1 MPRRKAHTLVLLRPF
16 ASPPLRWF
24 YLLSCDERP
33 RGSLPAFAWD
43 DVATPI
49 HPITGW
55 RSLCPQSFARIAMGK
70 PCGLLSPRGAI
81 RGFHV
86 TLAKAC
92 RVRLLLSTGRR
103 MGHESV
109 WLRRSSHLHCHFG
122 SSAVAT
128 SACLE

>member
-70 PCGLLSPRGAI
+70 PCGLLSPRERYGISTFRLRKHVGLGACC
-81 RGFHV
+81 RPGGVWV
-86 TLAKAC
+86 TRAYCEDALPTSIAILAQAQ
-92 RVRLLLSTGRR
+92 
-103 MGHESV
+103 
-109 WLRRSSHLHCHFG
+109 
-122 SSAVAT
+122 
-128 SACLE
+128 